1 MGNFQIQHDRPN
13 CIACGVCES
22 IAPEFWEMDKNDGK
36 SNLKACKK
44 VGHEEHRDIDEH
56 TFEENREAA
65 DRCPVNIIHI
75 VNKETGERLI

>member
-1 MGNFQIQHDRPN
+1 
-13 CIACGVCES
+13 
-22 IAPEFWEMDKNDGK
+22 MDKNDGK